1 MRLAQFTEKYLPS
14 FSLSQVRNFVQ
25 VSLALK
31 VKGIDPKLP
40 VLYYQSDLADLEQAL
55 SKEQEHFPPPPRCP
69 RCGNPLF
76 VMPITKPK
84 GKGNVKGW
92 RSYVCCSSDD
102 CLFERFY
109 RKPVAD
115 LVREIMRRRAKGL
128 KEVEDGNC

>member
-1 MRLAQFTEKYLPS
+1 MRRLNFLDLKDRFFPTYNTQEVIRLVLMLESMKKR
-14 FSLSQVRNFVQ
+14 SLSIED
-25 VSLALK
+25 L
-31 VKGIDPKLP
+31 IDA
-40 VLYYQSDLADLEQAL
+40 YHRYQDGQRQQTQS
-55 SKEQEHFPPPPRCP
+55 PPPPMCP

-92 RSYVCCSSDD
+92 RSYVCCSSDA
-102 CLFERFY
+102 CLFEKFY
-109 RKPVAD
+109 RKPVAE